1 MIEKQ
6 KQIIIRC
13 FNMKSNALF
22 DDIPESI
29 TIKKR
34 RKKNDES
41 GSLDSSAINSGSR
54 NNIVDNNEDSLGK
67 EKKKRRTGS
76 NKTEHSSS
84 GQKHKKARAADIK
97 SASDTVKNASVIS
110 DDDKVPSAKNRKT
123 RAGRKNKNE
132 EIEDTD
138 PVEFTQ
144 LACCKPGWYYIDVTD
159 LDWLQ
164 EHLGPAYNIKK

>member
-1 MIEKQ
+1 
-6 KQIIIRC
+6 
-13 FNMKSNALF
+13 MKSNALF
-22 DDIPESI
+22 DDAPESI

-41 GSLDSSAINSGSR
+41 SSFDNSDNNSSDR
-54 NNIVDNNEDSLGK
+54 NNTVADIKNSDRS
-67 EKKKRRTGS
+67 EKKKRGVGS
-76 NKTEHSSS
+76 NKTEHPSS
-84 GQKHKKARAADIK
+84 GQKHKKTHAADIK
-97 SASDTVKNASVIS
+97 SASDTDKNASVIS
-110 DDDKVPSAKNRKT
+110 DDDKVSSAKSRKT

-132 EIEDTD
+132 EVEDTD